1 MNHERNE
8 QAQKNNNKII
18 LQINSTNRSTDQKDS
33 QD

>member
-18 LQINSTNRSTDQKDS
+18 PQINSINRSTDQKDS
-33 QD
+33 